1 MDSRPQS
8 DMPVAKSTD
17 EAAPASPGMG
27 FAASRALRWR
37 VVLAFILLSVY
48 FGLSGR

>member
-1 MDSRPQS
+1 MDSRQQS

-27 FAASRALRWR
+27 FATSWALRWQVR
-37 VVLAFILLSVY
+37 FLRLFS
-48 FGLSGR
+48 